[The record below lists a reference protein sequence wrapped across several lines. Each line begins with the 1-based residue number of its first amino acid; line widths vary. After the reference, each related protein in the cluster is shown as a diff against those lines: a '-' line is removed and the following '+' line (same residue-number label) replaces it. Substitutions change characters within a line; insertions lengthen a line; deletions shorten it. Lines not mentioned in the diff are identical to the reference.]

1 MTRLGKIAR
10 LPRKLREELN
20 VRLQNGE
27 VGTELVEWLNGL
39 AAVQKV
45 LKARFEGRPISEQ
58 NLSEWKQGGYE
69 DWGRHQENCAYAA
82 MLMEMS
88 SDLEE
93 EAGEK
98 RLEERLVAPLAM
110 GLARLLREAEEMP
123 AGPERHKLILE
134 VARQLSQLRRD
145 SLLAERVRIERDRW
159 EEKLSEICQR
169 EHQEA
174 EQAARSEV
182 IMQQTMKEFP
192 HLRFGL
198 RRKEAENSPAEPPV
212 RPKRKARDERPAA
225 EAASKD
231 GQTERDERDGMDEGD
246 EGERVTPNQTDSS
259 PIKPNQT
266 KSNLSEGKMD
276 LPEANEGGGMPA
288 GQTQSN
294 TVKPEKDPV
303 K

>member
-1 MTRLGKIAR
+1 M
-10 LPRKLREELN
+10 
-20 VRLQNGE
+20 
-27 VGTELVEWLNGL
+27 
-39 AAVQKV
+39 
-45 LKARFEGRPISEQ
+45 
-58 NLSEWKQGGYE
+58 
-69 DWGRHQENCAYAA
+69 
-82 MLMEMS
+82 
-88 SDLEE
+88 
-93 EAGEK
+93 
-98 RLEERLVAPLAM
+98 APLAM

-212 RPKRKARDERPAA
+212 RPKRKARGERPVA

-231 GQTERDERDGMDEGD
+231 GQKETKGTEWTKGTKASGSR
-246 EGERVTPNQTDSS
+246 PIKPIQAQSNQ
-259 PIKPNQT
+259 IKPNQT
-266 KSNLSEGKMD
+266 C
-276 LPEANEGGGMPA
+276 PR
-288 GQTQSN
+288 
-294 TVKPEKDPV
+294 EKWTCRRARRDEL
-303 K
+303 